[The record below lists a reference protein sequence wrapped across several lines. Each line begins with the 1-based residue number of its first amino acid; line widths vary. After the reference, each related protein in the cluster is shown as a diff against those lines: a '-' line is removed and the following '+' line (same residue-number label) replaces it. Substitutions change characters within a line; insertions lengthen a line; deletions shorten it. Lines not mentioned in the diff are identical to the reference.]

1 MTKKEKGRLWDGRSR
16 PATDKYKEN
25 FIFKEKTLS
34 EQLQEGF
41 EKERMGLPKKLTEQQ
56 MKFAYELVT
65 NEGRKT
71 ATECAVDAGFA
82 KDSARQYASKL
93 QNPKL
98 YPLVVKYIGELREE
112 WQKKYEVTYEK
123 HIAELGQIRKE
134 ALKKGAWSA
143 AVNAEVARGKAAGLY
158 IEQKI
163 IRTGKLEDLTTEE
176 LESRMKKIIDDYS
189 PILEDVPFEERKD
202 KVKSKQESQ
211 KDSLHLSDASDG
223 KTFLSKIIHHHL
235 HNANVQT
242 LCLFL

>member
-1 MTKKEKGRLWDGRSR
+1 
-16 PATDKYKEN
+16 
-25 FIFKEKTLS
+25 
-34 EQLQEGF
+34 
-41 EKERMGLPKKLTEQQ
+41 MGLPKKLTEQQ

-112 WQKKYEVTYEK
+112 WQKKYEVNYEK
-123 HIAELGQIRKE
+123 HIAELAKIRQD

-189 PILEDVPFEERKD
+189 PILEDVPFEDIKEKVREKTKPQKD
-202 KVKSKQESQ
+202 EQESQSQ
-211 KDSLHLSDASDG
+211 KDSLHLDDAADREDIPVG
-223 KTFLSKIIHHHL
+223 E
-235 HNANVQT
+235 
-242 LCLFL
+242 

>member
-1 MTKKEKGRLWDGRSR
+1 
-16 PATDKYKEN
+16 
-25 FIFKEKTLS
+25 
-34 EQLQEGF
+34 
-41 EKERMGLPKKLTEQQ
+41 MGLPKKLTEQQ

-65 NEGRKT
+65 NEGRTT
-71 ATECAVDAGFA
+71 ATECAINAGYS
-82 KDSARQYASKL
+82 KDSARQHASKL

-123 HIAELGQIRKE
+123 HIGELGKIRQE

-176 LESRMKKIIDDYS
+176 LESRMKQIIDDYS
-189 PILEDVPFEERKD
+189 PILEGVTVEELKE
-202 KVKSKQESQ
+202 KVKEEPKQNTNRNQQQKDSQ
-211 KDSLHLSDASDG
+211 QDSLHLD
-223 KTFLSKIIHHHL
+223 
-235 HNANVQT
+235 NATDREDVPVGE
-242 LCLFL
+242 